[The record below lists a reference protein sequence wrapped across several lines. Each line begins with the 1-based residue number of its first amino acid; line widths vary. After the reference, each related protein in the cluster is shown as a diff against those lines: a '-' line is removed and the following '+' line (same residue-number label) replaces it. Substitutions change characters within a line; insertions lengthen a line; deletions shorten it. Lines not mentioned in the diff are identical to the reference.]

1 MNNTVT
7 TLGLGYIG
15 LPVSALISSQS
26 ICVHGVDIS
35 EKVVDTINQDKIYI
49 VEPDL
54 ETVVQR
60 SVELGFLKAS
70 TTAKIASTYLIVV
83 PTPLEDKI
91 IFDFCGVTN

>member
-1 MNNTVT
+1 MNNIVT

-15 LPVSALISSQS
+15 LPTSALVSSQG

-35 EKVVDTINQDKIYI
+35 EEVVDTINQGKIHI
-49 VEPDL
+49 VEPNL
-54 ETVVQR
+54 ETVLQR
-60 SVELGFLKAS
+60 SVELGFLKAR
-70 TTAKIASTYLIVV
+70 TTAEIASTYLIVV